1 MYSKDML
8 IGILLSSAKMD
19 FNIERVSDS
28 KMGYRVKMS
37 LVLRAEEDFLLAVK
51 RTLLQHGISSNY
63 KESESK
69 IRPKPMLRIGGVK
82 NLYII
87 TEMIPNLLPDAKGE
101 WNILREVIEILNENL
116 HRTSEGLDRIF
127 ELKGVL

>member
-1 MYSKDML
+1 
-8 IGILLSSAKMD
+8 MD

-28 KMGYRVKMS
+28 KMGYRIKMS
-37 LVLRAEEDFLLAVK
+37 LVLRAEKDFLLAVK
-51 RTLLQHGISSNY
+51 RTLLQHGVSSNY

-87 TEMIPNLLPDAKGE
+87 TEMISPLLPDAKGE
-101 WNILREVIEILNENL
+101 WETLREVIEILNENL